1 MRSTSCFALG
11 AAALLGCV
19 EDLDLPKPRTD
30 DDPVLLWVG
39 DTPDFPVCPDG
50 RLDYWD
56 GWADVRTDPQYQDE
70 CGTCTCGP
78 AACALPD
85 SMLVHEAPFCAGQG
99 GIKIDLAGAADP
111 PGHCVEFS
119 SPVPGDAFAA
129 VTLKPPTIAGK
140 CDASNDLAPP
150 PLSGTFA
157 RACPWTGKYQSDFR
171 GLVCIAPEDDG
182 ACPLGFS
189 ARFEFQEKGRDAR
202 TCTACACGA
211 PVGGSC
217 VADVLLFS
225 DASCSEMLY
234 SGNGIGTSEQACY
247 ATHEDL
253 PLAGVRVVFAQ
264 DEPGTCSPT
273 TDVSLVDGTI
283 ESGETRT
290 FCCSSAEL
298 VEVIHA
304 NADN

>member
-1 MRSTSCFALG
+1 M
-11 AAALLGCV
+11 AALLGCG
-19 EDLDLPKPRTD
+19 EDLMIPRPRTD

-39 DTPDFPVCPDG
+39 KTPDFPICPDG

-56 GWADVRTDPQYQDE
+56 GWADVRTDPQYQNE

-85 SMLVHEAPFCAGQG
+85 GMLVHEAPLCAVE

-111 PGHCVEFS
+111 PGHCVELS

-129 VTLKPPTIAGK
+129 VTLKSPTMARA
-140 CDASNDLAPP
+140 CDPAKDLDPP

-157 RACPWTGKYQSDFR
+157 RACPWTGEYESAFN

-182 ACPLGFS
+182 SCRPGFS
-189 ARFEFQEKGRDAR
+189 ARFEFQEKIQDAR
-202 TCTACACGA
+202 TCTPCACGA

-225 DASCSEMLY
+225 DASCSHMLF
-234 SGNGIGTSEQACY
+234 SGNGIGTREGACY
-247 ATHEDL
+247 VTHEDS
-253 PLAGVRVVFAQ
+253 PLAGVRVVFAE

-290 FCCSSAEL
+290 FCCSSATM

>member
-1 MRSTSCFALG
+1 M
-11 AAALLGCV
+11 AALLGC
-19 EDLDLPKPRTD
+19 EDELDIPRPRTD
-30 DDPVLLWVG
+30 DNPVLLWVG
-39 DTPDFPVCPDG
+39 KTPEYPICPDG

-56 GWADVRTDPQYQDE
+56 GWADVRTDPQYQNE

-85 SMLVHEAPFCAGQG
+85 RMLVHEAPLCAGEE
-99 GIKIDLAGAADP
+99 GIKIDLTSAADP
-111 PGHCVEFS
+111 PGHCVEIS

-129 VTLKPPTIAGK
+129 VTLKPPTMATE
-140 CDASNDLAPP
+140 CYASRDLAPP

-157 RACPWTGKYQSDFR
+157 RACPWTGEYESEFN

-182 ACPLGFS
+182 SCPPGFS
-189 ARFEFQEKGRDAR
+189 APFEFQEKIRDAR
-202 TCTACACGA
+202 TCTPCACGA

-225 DASCSEMLY
+225 DASCSHMLY
-234 SGNGIGTSEQACY
+234 SGNGIGTIEHACY
-247 ATHEDL
+247 VTYEDS

-264 DEPGTCSPT
+264 DEPGTCSPA
-273 TDVSLVDGTI
+273 TDVSLVDGMI

-290 FCCSSAEL
+290 FCCSSATMM
-298 VEVIHA
+298 EVIHA